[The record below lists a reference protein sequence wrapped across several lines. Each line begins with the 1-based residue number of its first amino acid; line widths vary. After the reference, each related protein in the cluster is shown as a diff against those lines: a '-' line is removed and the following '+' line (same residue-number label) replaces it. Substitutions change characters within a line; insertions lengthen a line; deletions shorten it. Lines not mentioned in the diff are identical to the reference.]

1 VQNISL
7 FGQAI
12 VQKCREV
19 NGWRLM
25 RRVPSS
31 AFSRRNELHRRIK
44 LSRFLKTVFHLILIF
59 LMSHEQWQLIGFTA
73 SMAGISTLLVLP
85 LGLALAWC
93 LARPRW
99 KGKAVLETIVTLPL
113 VLPPVVTGLFL
124 LQMLG
129 RRGPV
134 GRWFHEMFG
143 LDIIFTWRAVVIALT
158 VMSLPLLV
166 RSARS
171 AFEGVDRAYE
181 QIARTLGAGEWRI
194 FCTVTLPLARRGV
207 LGGTLLAFARAL
219 GEFGAT
225 IMVAGNIPGQTTT
238 LSVAVYQYVQLG
250 QDASAWLLAGVSASL
265 AFVAVLASEF
275 LVRSNR
281 P

>member
-1 VQNISL
+1 
-7 FGQAI
+7 
-12 VQKCREV
+12 
-19 NGWRLM
+19 
-25 RRVPSS
+25 
-31 AFSRRNELHRRIK
+31 
-44 LSRFLKTVFHLILIF
+44 
-59 LMSHEQWQLIGFTA
+59 
-73 SMAGISTLLVLP
+73 
-85 LGLALAWC
+85 
-93 LARPRW
+93 
-99 KGKAVLETIVTLPL
+99 
-113 VLPPVVTGLFL
+113 
-124 LQMLG
+124 
-129 RRGPV
+129 
-134 GRWFHEMFG
+134 MFG

-238 LSVAVYQYVQLG
+238 LSVAVYQYVHLG